1 MSGKGSSPRP
11 IPDRETF
18 ENNFDA
24 IFRKDKKEDKPVETT
39 NNNKDKK

>member
-18 ENNFDA
+18 DKNFDA
-24 IFRKDKKEDKPVETT
+24 IFKKEYKKLKDSKSKDKK
-39 NNNKDKK
+39 DKK